1 MRQFGGCVPG
11 QKLKTKLI
19 ENTLTLQLPANSW
32 LPDWSVEYPTPTQVK
47 YICLII
53 LYIGTSNKGDPTP
66 LYRCLDTTSLPQ
78 PSQ

>member
-32 LPDWSVEYPTPTQVK
+32 LPDWSVEYPTPAQVK
-47 YICLII
+47 YICLVI
-53 LYIGTSNKGDPTP
+53 LYIERIICVCYLIQEANEI
-66 LYRCLDTTSLPQ
+66 
-78 PSQ
+78 